1 MMMSTRCGWAT
12 RLAAMSILS
21 LSGLTACEKTEPPSA
36 SDDERPKIG
45 FLVKMP
51 EQAWFIN
58 EQRAATEVGQR
69 LGFDVVKI
77 GVPDG
82 EKVMSAID
90 NLAAQGAA
98 GFVICAPDVRLGPAI
113 AARARQQGMKFIT
126 VDDQLVDGSGAPL
139 ADVPHLGLSSYKIG
153 SQVGEALIAEMQR
166 RGWNAHEV
174 RALRI
179 TSNELPTARERVK
192 GATDVLLKGGIKD
205 SQIIDAPQRTTDTEG
220 GFNAASPIFAK
231 HGTAKYW
238 LIYALNEES
247 VLGAVR
253 ASEQLGIPPENVIGV
268 GINGAGEAHAELS
281 KERST
286 GFHGTIAVSSTRH
299 GRETAEHLYRWIKD
313 GTQPP
318 ALTETAGTL
327 MTRENWRAVKEQLE
341 Q

>member
-1 MMMSTRCGWAT
+1 MAT
-12 RLAAMSILS
+12 SRRGKRATWLISIASVLALV
-21 LSGLTACEKTEPPSA
+21 GLTACQKNEPTETSA
-36 SDDERPKIG
+36 AKPKIG

-58 EQRAATEVGQR
+58 EQRAATEAGRR
-69 LGFDVVKI
+69 LGFDVAKI

-113 AARARQQGMKFIT
+113 AARARQHNMKFIS

-139 ADVPHLGLSSYKIG
+139 AGVPHLGLSSYKIG
-153 SQVGEALIAEMQR
+153 TQVGEALLAEMQH
-166 RGWNAHEV
+166 RGWNATDV

-192 GATDVLLKGGIKD
+192 GATDVLIKSGLSD
-205 SQIIDAPQRTTDTEG
+205 SRIIDAPQRTTDTEG

-231 HGTAKYW
+231 HGAVKFW

-253 ASEQLGIPPENVIGV
+253 ASEQLGIPAENVIGV

-281 KERST
+281 KERMT

-299 GRETAEHLYRWIKD
+299 GRETAEHLFHWIQNGK
-313 GTQPP
+313 QPP
-318 ALTETAGTL
+318 ALTETTGTL
-327 MTRENWRAVKEQLE
+327 MTRDNWRAVKEQLE